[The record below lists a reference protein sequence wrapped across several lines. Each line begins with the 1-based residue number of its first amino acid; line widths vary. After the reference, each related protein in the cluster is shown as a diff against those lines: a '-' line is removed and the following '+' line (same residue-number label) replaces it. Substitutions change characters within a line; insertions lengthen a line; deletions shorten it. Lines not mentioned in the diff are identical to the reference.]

1 MKRFGKFLATLF
13 VAVLLFSMTAF
24 ANETCALA
32 ETSEGACEIWW
43 MYDNIEHW
51 RACVNHRDRAG
62 NDTRVTEPEA
72 HTFVDGV
79 CTVCERE
86 CEAEI
91 PVIVPEPEKP
101 EGDDTDKDAN
111 KDKDEETGDKDS
123 KYEKIGDYKVRDYK
137 ERPHEYKK

>member
-32 ETSEGACEIWW
+32 ETMEGECEIWW
-43 MYDNIEHW
+43 MYDNTQHW

-86 CEAEI
+86 EVTGFLAEKAYWI
-91 PVIVPEPEKP
+91 VIVVIAGIGYIIVTRYRSPKL
-101 EGDDTDKDAN
+101 GRDDVTTFGLDK
-111 KDKDEETGDKDS
+111 
-123 KYEKIGDYKVRDYK
+123 
-137 ERPHEYKK
+137 YKKFR